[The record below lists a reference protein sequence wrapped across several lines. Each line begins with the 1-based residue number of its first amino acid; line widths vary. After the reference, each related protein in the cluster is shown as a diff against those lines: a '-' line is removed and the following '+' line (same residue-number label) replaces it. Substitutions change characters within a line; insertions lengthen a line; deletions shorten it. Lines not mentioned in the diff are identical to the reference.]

1 MSFPLFLSYYEDFKQ
16 VLIRNGIEFNRL
28 GQREAYY
35 LFREHP
41 GEGSFGESVRVPAND
56 VLHIYRPLRPGQ
68 IRGVPWLSTVL
79 LKLYELDQYDDAELV
94 RKKTAAMFAGFIT
107 RLDPEANIMGEGES
121 NEQGVALSGLEPG
134 TILLDIDSPGGEVNG
149 LFDLSDFIYEARALK
164 KIVATTND
172 DAYSAAYA
180 IASSAEKVYVS
191 RTSGVG
197 SIGVIA
203 SHIDQS
209 GFDEKQGIKYTTVF
223 AGSRKKDLNPHEPI
237 TSESV
242 ESLQKEVDRLY
253 EMFLQLIA
261 RNRGL
266 STEKIR
272 STEAGLYFG
281 ERAIEIGLADG
292 ITTFSEFI
300 DNYRRNNMTKTEIK
314 EQAIDIDDLI
324 EQGRC
329 LGYESCRKEV
339 LEVIR
344 LCNLSKMPEK
354 IGEFIEQDVNAK
366 QAQEILMSI
375 LAERTKKTEILSTIP
390 QNTPEDLMM
399 QVAKSRA
406 KSGIL

>member
-1 MSFPLFLSYYEDFKQ
+1 MKQQAMWLNRPVMMEQRSFDLLSLHAGKHPTFKNIKHA
-16 VLIRNGIEFNRL
+16 VRNNKKGIAVIPIHGIL
-28 GQREAYY
+28 TKKSEA
-35 LFREHP
+35 FD
-41 GEGSFGESVRVPAND
+41 D
-56 VLHIYRPLRPGQ
+56 VLGMTSYEK
-68 IRGVPWLSTVL
+68 IR
-79 LKLYELDQYDDAELV
+79 EE
-94 RKKTAAMFAGFIT
+94 IE
-107 RLDPEANIMGEGES
+107 EALIDEEV
-121 NEQGVALSGLEPG
+121 E
-134 TILLDIDSPGGEVNG
+134 TIILDIDSPGGEVNG
-149 LFDLSDFIYEARALK
+149 LFDLADFIYEARKSEKK
-164 KIVATTND
+164 KIVAIAND

-180 IASSAEKVYVS
+180 IASSAEKVFVS

-197 SIGVIA
+197 SIGIIA

-223 AGSRKKDLNPHEPI
+223 AGNRKNDLNPHEPI
-237 TSESV
+237 TSESL
-242 ESLQKEVDRLY
+242 ESLQEEVDRLY

-281 ERAIEIGLADG
+281 ERAIEIGLADEV
-292 ITTFSEFI
+292 ITYSEFI
-300 DNYRRNNMTKTEIK
+300 DNYRSNSMNKVEI
-314 EQAIDIDDLI
+314 QAIDIDDLI

-354 IGEFIEQDVNAK
+354 IGEFIEQNVNAK

-390 QNTPEDLMM
+390 QSSAEDLMM
-399 QVAKSRA
+399 QVAKSR
-406 KSGIL
+406 SI

>member
-1 MSFPLFLSYYEDFKQ
+1 MTTQMTLLNKPMMIEARSFELLSLHAAKHPTFKNIKHS
-16 VLIRNGIEFNRL
+16 VKNDVEKIAVIPINGILTKKSEVFDDIL
-28 GQREAYY
+28 GMTSYEKIRE
-35 LFREHP
+35 EI
-41 GEGSFGESVRVPAND
+41 E
-56 VLHIYRPLRPGQ
+56 
-68 IRGVPWLSTVL
+68 
-79 LKLYELDQYDDAELV
+79 K
-94 RKKTAAMFAGFIT
+94 
-107 RLDPEANIMGEGES
+107 
-121 NEQGVALSGLEPG
+121 ALIDEEVE
-134 TILLDIDSPGGEVNG
+134 TIILDIDSPGGEVNG
-149 LFDLSDFIYEARALK
+149 LFDLADFIYSARGK
-164 KIVATTND
+164 KRIIAIAND

-180 IASSAEKVYVS
+180 IASSAEEVLVT

-223 AGSRKKDLNPHEPI
+223 AGSRKNDLNPHEPI
-237 TSESV
+237 TSESL
-242 ESLQKEVDRLY
+242 ESLQEEVDRLY
-253 EMFLQLIA
+253 EMFVQLIA
-261 RNRGL
+261 RNRNL
-266 STEKIR
+266 STEKIK

-281 ERAIEIGLADG
+281 EKAIEIGLADG

-314 EQAIDIDDLI
+314 EQAIDID

-390 QNTPEDLMM
+390 QSTPEDLMM
-399 QVAKSRA
+399 QVAKARA
-406 KSGIL
+406 KSGT

>member
-1 MSFPLFLSYYEDFKQ
+1 MTTQVSWLNKPMMIEQRSFDLLSLHAEKHPTFKNIKHA
-16 VLIRNGIEFNRL
+16 VRNSERGIKVIPIHGIL
-28 GQREAYY
+28 TKKSEA
-35 LFREHP
+35 FD
-41 GEGSFGESVRVPAND
+41 D
-56 VLHIYRPLRPGQ
+56 VLGMTSYEK
-68 IRGVPWLSTVL
+68 IR
-79 LKLYELDQYDDAELV
+79 EE
-94 RKKTAAMFAGFIT
+94 IE
-107 RLDPEANIMGEGES
+107 EALIDEEV
-121 NEQGVALSGLEPG
+121 E
-134 TILLDIDSPGGEVNG
+134 TIILDIDSPGGEVNG

-164 KIVATTND
+164 KIVAIAND

-180 IASSAEKVYVS
+180 IASSAEKVLVT

-223 AGSRKKDLNPHEPI
+223 AGSRKNDLNPHEPI
-237 TSESV
+237 TSESL
-242 ESLQKEVDRLY
+242 ESLQEEVDRLY
-253 EMFLQLIA
+253 EMFVQLIA
-261 RNRGL
+261 RNRNL
-266 STEKIR
+266 STERIK

-281 ERAIEIGLADG
+281 EKAIEVGLADG

-314 EQAIDIDDLI
+314 EQAIDID

-390 QNTPEDLMM
+390 QSSSEDLMM
-399 QVAKSRA
+399 EVAKIRQNRQ
-406 KSGIL
+406 L

>member
-1 MSFPLFLSYYEDFKQ
+1 MWLNKAVMVEPRSFELLSLHAAKHPTFKNIKHA
-16 VLIRNGIEFNRL
+16 VKNSESGIKVIPIHGIL
-28 GQREAYY
+28 TKKSEA
-35 LFREHP
+35 FD
-41 GEGSFGESVRVPAND
+41 D
-56 VLHIYRPLRPGQ
+56 VLGMT
-68 IRGVPWLSTVL
+68 S
-79 LKLYELDQYDDAELV
+79 YEKV
-94 RKKTAAMFAGFIT
+94 REKIE
-107 RLDPEANIMGEGES
+107 EALIDEEV
-121 NEQGVALSGLEPG
+121 E
-134 TILLDIDSPGGEVNG
+134 TIILDIDSPRGEVNS
-149 LFDLSDFIYEARALK
+149 LFDLSDFIYEARTK
-164 KIVATTND
+164 KRIIAIAND

-180 IASSAEKVYVS
+180 IASSAEKVFVS

-209 GFDEKQGIKYTTVF
+209 RFDEKQGIKYTTIF
-223 AGSRKKDLNPHEPI
+223 AGSRKNDLNPHEAI

-242 ESLQKEVDRLY
+242 ESLQEEVDRLY
-253 EMFLQLIA
+253 EMLSRLIA
-261 RNRGL
+261 RNRNL
-266 STEKIR
+266 STERIK

-300 DNYRRNNMTKTEIK
+300 DNYRSNMTKTEI
-314 EQAIDIDDLI
+314 QAIDIDDLI

-329 LGYESCRKEV
+329 LGYESCCKEV

-390 QNTPEDLMM
+390 QSSAEDLMM
-399 QVAKSRA
+399 QVAKSR
-406 KSGIL
+406 SI